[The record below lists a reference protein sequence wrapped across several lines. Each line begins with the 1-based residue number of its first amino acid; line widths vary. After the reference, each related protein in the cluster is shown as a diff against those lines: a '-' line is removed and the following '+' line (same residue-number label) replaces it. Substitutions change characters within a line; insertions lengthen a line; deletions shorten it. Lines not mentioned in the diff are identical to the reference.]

1 MASEIRVNK
10 INSRTGVGT
19 ITLSPTGVD
28 FTGIATVATLKAT
41 TGIVTTLS
49 ATGDVTIGDKIIHDG
64 DTDTA
69 IRFPASGDTFTVETG
84 GSERVRVDSS
94 GNLGINN
101 ASPGTKL
108 AIGDGT
114 IDSSNVITFGK
125 RVAGTNSNL
134 PVIGHHSDG
143 SGSGIAICATS
154 SGGKIHFF
162 TGNGSDGFGA
172 ESNAEAMRVDH
183 NGQLGI
189 GTVSPAHKLDVHN
202 GNSGVIVARQ
212 TTNNGGYNIFEGDD
226 SSGSTKFYVSHNGRV
241 GASEGIIFGS
251 DTADANVLD
260 DYEEGTWTPTVSSA
274 GSVTGE
280 DAKYTKIGNL
290 VHVYGKLTSFT
301 NSSSSNT
308 IVVTSLPFTASTNQA
323 GGSMFGRYL
332 DRTAYTV
339 YVYSNNIEFYSIG
352 SGNFTSLQHSHINNS
367 NAVIYFQ
374 ATYNVS

>member
-28 FTGIATVATLKAT
+28 FTGITTVA
-41 TGIVTTLS
+41 TLS
-49 ATGDVTIGDKIIHDG
+49 ATGNVTIGDKIIHDG

-108 AIGDGT
+108 AIGDGS

-162 TGNGSDGFGA
+162 TGNGSAGFGS

-251 DTADANVLD
+251 DTASANILD
-260 DYEEGTWTPTVSSA
+260 DYEEGTWTPSINGASFTTA
-274 GSVTGE
+274 EGL
-280 DAKYTKIGNL
+280 YTKIGRQVL
-290 VHVYGKLTSFT
+290 VQFNVATLSTSLSAADR
-301 NSSSSNT
+301 NISG
-308 IVVTSLPFTASTNQA
+308 LPFTSANINQVGVSYIGDITGVTYDSGYGNIYGRINANVTAIQLLQKTNDGSTHT
-323 GGSMFGRYL
+323 
-332 DRTAYTV
+332 TAPALGTNLTLRGYAWYTV
-339 YVYSNNIEFYSIG
+339 
-352 SGNFTSLQHSHINNS
+352 
-367 NAVIYFQ
+367 
-374 ATYNVS
+374 